1 MLISVSAKKLAWHGN
16 MTKPV
21 VGAREEAKEGARAT
35 EREAGT
41 SFQRTNQEQKEQRAG
56 AVCTDQ
62 PIRHSFGGGDDWGG
76 ATGHTEQAGAGND
89 LHIFSGVVLCPTLIV
104 ADACACE

>member
-41 SFQRTNQEQKEQRAG
+41 SFTRTRSRRSSEQEQRAQ
-56 AVCTDQ
+56 TS
-62 PIRHSFGGGDDWGG
+62 RFGIPLAG
-76 ATGHTEQAGAGND
+76 ATTGAAPLGTQSRQAREMTCTFF
-89 LHIFSGVVLCPTLIV
+89 LVLC
-104 ADACACE
+104 CAPL